1 MIRKDSRKSLKDRGR
16 ERGSG
21 DSCGEMLHSK
31 APLIKV
37 HEHTGED
44 SIGREETLLQS
55 ARVCVCVFSSPPPS
69 RSPG

>member
-1 MIRKDSRKSLKDRGR
+1 MTEGEKEGQATPA
-16 ERGSG
+16 
-21 DSCGEMLHSK
+21 GEMLHSK

-44 SIGREETLLQS
+44 SIGHEETAAVRS
-55 ARVCVCVFSSPPPS
+55 SVCVCVFSSPPPS